1 MGLLFGTAG
10 IPHSA
15 PRPPTTPGGIRR
27 LRGLGLDCLEVQF
40 VQGVKMGEAAAR
52 VVHQAAQENRI
63 RLSVH
68 APYFINLNAHE
79 EDKLS
84 ASQARLLQAARIG
97 VLCGAESVVF
107 HAGFYLKDPP
117 ERAYDRIKGLLGKTV
132 ARLHSEGNRIVLRPE
147 LTGKF
152 TQFGTVGE
160 LLSLSAEIE
169 GVAPALD
176 FSHFHA
182 RCGECNSYAEFVDL
196 LRQVEERLG
205 PQALKQ
211 IHIHLSGIH
220 YTRAGEI
227 KHLNLKESDMR
238 YEELLRALKDLR
250 VEGMLVC
257 ESPNLEEDALLL
269 KEAYASL

>member
-10 IPHSA
+10 IPRST
-15 PRPPTTPGGIRR
+15 RPATTQAGIERVR
-27 LRGLGLDCLEVQF
+27 ELGLDCLEVQF

-52 VVHQAAQENRI
+52 VVHLAAQKNGI
-63 RLSVH
+63 RLSAH
-68 APYFINLNAHE
+68 APYFINFNAHE
-79 EDKLS
+79 ADKLS
-84 ASQARLLQAARIG
+84 ASQTRLLQSARIG
-97 VLCGAESVVF
+97 ALCGAESVVF

-117 ERAYDRIKGLLGKTV
+117 ELTYVRIKGVLEKTV
-132 ARLHSEGNRIVLRPE
+132 ARLHGEGNYMVLRPE

-160 LLSLSAEIE
+160 LLSLSAEVQ

-182 RCGECNSYAEFVDL
+182 RCGECNSYAEFVEL
-196 LRQVEERLG
+196 LRQVEARLG

-238 YEELLRALKDLR
+238 YEELLRALKDLG
-250 VEGMLVC
+250 VEGMLIC

-269 KEAYASL
+269 KETYASL